1 MSVTRLVNCK
11 QYAVNNYIVE
21 DPDPTKNR
29 IFIENQAF
37 DTDTLTPR
45 FNEFYA
51 GQDTS
56 NLQSSNAPLAGY
68 YQYPQIYTQNR
79 YAFFLNYITR
89 NGATEG
95 SPGHTDNWFV
105 CLDYENYKPNYFL

>member
-1 MSVTRLVNCK
+1 MALTRLVNCK
-11 QYAVNNYIVE
+11 QYGANNYIVE

-37 DTDTLTPR
+37 DVDTLTPR

-56 NLQSSNAPLAGY
+56 NLQASYIPLAGY

-79 YAFFLNYITR
+79 FAFFLNYITL
-89 NGATEG
+89 
-95 SPGHTDNWFV
+95 SLIHI
-105 CLDYENYKPNYFL
+105 